1 MRISHVIVPFL
12 YCCLQEEIVQNMLD
26 FIAYSKEWSWR
37 TRLYSDDTFSQ
48 YIYALLKTIT
58 SVSKRLCDI
67 LLSSIMKN
75 R

>member
-1 MRISHVIVPFL
+1 
-12 YCCLQEEIVQNMLD
+12 MLD
-26 FIAYSKEWSWR
+26 FIAYSKEWSWG
-37 TRLYSDDTFSQ
+37 TRLYSDDTISQ
-48 YIYALLKTIT
+48 YSYALLKTIT